1 MKLMEFR
8 LYSHLTKKTR
18 NMKTIQSLICLMLV
32 PVMLVFAEEQ
42 KKYTPEMKS
51 VTVFLSGAQ
60 LNTESTV
67 NIPAGTGKIIF
78 EGLSADLDENSL
90 QARGEGDFVILSVV
104 RTINFLKN
112 DDDKLPR
119 EIRAMKDSLENIN
132 LRIEYQQSLKKVYEQ
147 EMAFIKGN
155 TDLGGKNAAISVTEL
170 EKLTDFFRRRMSD
183 IEQKNLDTDRKL
195 KKLREQFSKVK
206 KQLDEMNAKRRTRT
220 SEVTIETYSR
230 LAVQG
235 KILLTY
241 FVNQAGW
248 TPYYDLRANDVKAPV
263 KLEYR
268 ARVWNGTGEEWDKVK
283 LSLSTGNP
291 SIGGTQPVVNTWF
304 INVVSPVAV
313 NQYNKRKAKYG
324 AIDAPQSMTAA
335 PSAIEQ
341 RGEMLME
348 MRGAVNDAPPVE
360 AATAAD
366 YTVVNESQTNYTFEI
381 KIPYTIPSDRKPYIV
396 AVQDFTVNATYRYF
410 AAPRLDKDAFLIA
423 RLTGWDQLNLLS
435 GDANVFYEGMFVG
448 TSYIDAQSTDDTLE
462 VSLGRD
468 KSVVLDRVRLKDFSE
483 KKTLGS
489 TRKETHGFDIEIR
502 NKKKSEI
509 ELYIEDQVPV
519 SQNKELEI
527 VLEESSGGKKNEE
540 NGKVSWNLK
549 VTAGETK
556 KLRFVYSLKYPKD
569 KILTGH

>member
-1 MKLMEFR
+1 M
-8 LYSHLTKKTR
+8 T
-18 NMKTIQSLICLMLV
+18 NMKSITSLTCLLLMPAML
-32 PVMLVFAEEQ
+32 LFAEEQ

-60 LNTESTV
+60 LNTESQV
-67 NIPAGTGKIIF
+67 SIPAGTGKIVF

-104 RTINFLKN
+104 RAINFIKN
-112 DDDKLPR
+112 DEDKLPR
-119 EIRAMKDSLENIN
+119 EIRVLKDSLENIN
-132 LRIEYQQSLKKVYEQ
+132 ARVEYQQSLKKVYEQ

-155 TDLGGKNAAISVTEL
+155 TDLGGKNAAISVIEL

-195 KKLREQFSKVK
+195 KKLRDQFSKVK

-220 SEVTIETYSR
+220 SEVTIETFSK
-230 LAVQG
+230 APVQG
-235 KILLTY
+235 KIMLTY
-241 FVNQAGW
+241 YVSQAGW

-268 ARVWNGTGEEWDKVK
+268 AKVWNGTGEEWEKVK

-304 INVVSPVAV
+304 INIHSPVPIS
-313 NQYNKRKAKYG
+313 YDRKRKTRSMSV
-324 AIDAPQSMTAA
+324 PESMTAA
-335 PSAIEQ
+335 PS
-341 RGEMLME
+341 EMSKTME
-348 MRGAVNDAPPVE
+348 TRGARAEDQPMMAE
-360 AATAAD
+360 SAAA
-366 YTVVNESQTNYTFEI
+366 YTVVNESQTNYTFDI
-381 KIPYTIPSDRKPYIV
+381 RIPYSIPSDRKPYIV
-396 AVQDFTVNATYRYF
+396 AVQEYSVNATYRYF

-423 RLTGWDQLNLLS
+423 RLIGWDQLNLLS

-468 KSVVLDRVRLKDFSE
+468 KSVVVDRVRLKDFSE

-502 NKKKSEI
+502 NKKKADI
-509 ELYIEDQVPV
+509 DIYIEDQVPV

-527 VLEESSGGKKNEE
+527 VLEEASGGKKNEE
-540 NGKVSWNLK
+540 NGKVTWNMK
-549 VTAGETK
+549 VTSGETK

-569 KILTGH
+569 KILSGH

>member
-1 MKLMEFR
+1 MK
-8 LYSHLTKKTR
+8 S
-18 NMKTIQSLICLMLV
+18 IQSLMCLLLL
-32 PVMLVFAEEQ
+32 PAALVFADEQ
-42 KKYTPEMKS
+42 KKISPEIKS

-60 LNTESTV
+60 INTESPV
-67 NIPAGTGKIIF
+67 SIPAGSGKIVF

-104 RTINFLKN
+104 RTINFIKN
-112 DDDKLPR
+112 EEDKLPR
-119 EIRAMKDSLENIN
+119 EIRILKDSLEEIN
-132 LRIEYQQSLKKVYEQ
+132 SKIEYQQSLKKVYEQ

-155 TDLGGKNAAISVTEL
+155 TDLGGKNSAVNVVEL

-183 IEQKNLDTDRKL
+183 IEQKNLDTDRRL

-206 KQLDEMNAKRRTRT
+206 KQLDEMNSKRRTRT
-220 SEVTIETYSR
+220 SEVTLETYSKTP
-230 LAVQG
+230 VQG
-235 KILLTY
+235 KIILTY

-268 ARVWNGTGEEWDKVK
+268 AKVWNGTGEEWEKVR

-291 SIGGTQPVVNTWF
+291 SVGGTQPIVNTWF
-304 INVVSPVAV
+304 VNIASPAPVIQYGKRSRGEYNRMPQTLAAPPAEIAVQEDSRGVSKDEAFLPE
-313 NQYNKRKAKYG
+313 
-324 AIDAPQSMTAA
+324 SSTAA
-335 PSAIEQ
+335 
-341 RGEMLME
+341 
-348 MRGAVNDAPPVE
+348 N
-360 AATAAD
+360 

-381 KIPYTIPSDRKPYIV
+381 KIPYSIPSDRKPYIV
-396 AVQDFTVNATYRYF
+396 AVQEFTVNASYRYF

-448 TSYIDAQSTDDTLE
+448 TSYIDAQSTEDTLE

-468 KSVVLDRVRLKDFSE
+468 KSVVVDRVRLKDFSE

-502 NKKKSEI
+502 NKKKADI
-509 ELYIEDQVPV
+509 DIYIEDQVPV
-519 SQNKELEI
+519 SQNKDLEI
-527 VLEESSGGKKNEE
+527 VLEEGSGGKKNDET
-540 NGKVSWNLK
+540 GKVSWSLK
-549 VTAGETK
+549 VPASETK

-569 KILTGH
+569 KILSGH

>member
-1 MKLMEFR
+1 MEFR
-8 LYSHLTKKTR
+8 PYSHLTKKTR

-42 KKYTPEMKS
+42 KKYSPEMKS

-313 NQYNKRKAKYG
+313 NQYNKRRAKYG
-324 AIDAPQSMTAA
+324 AIDAPQSMSAA
-335 PSAIEQ
+335 PATIELKD
-341 RGEMLME
+341 EMNME
-348 MRGAVNDAPPVE
+348 MRGGRSDAPPVE

>member
-1 MKLMEFR
+1 MEFR

-313 NQYNKRKAKYG
+313 NQYNKRRAKYG

-341 RGEMLME
+341 RGERDME